1 MSKSLTLSG
10 IDIEKLEDEL
20 RGLSIREIIEHPT
33 KSREEIAFGL
43 FEIASEKES
52 NGQLSD
58 ASDYYWKA
66 FKLDDK
72 VDVKYRERF
81 FKKKEEQQQQHQLE
95 KNGGKEIGRATTL
108 NGYTKPLELNRA
120 QMITLLDSYQSCEF
134 IAEDEEKMIFFE
146 KLPYEVIEHIFEIL
160 LEWDTPSWINLSLV
174 SKKLAYIGFRDKNIW
189 SHLSKLVYDRQQYS
203 DNDAEKFK
211 YLINSQW
218 GINSYKMLN
227 ERPYLKY
234 HGVYISKVSYMKE
247 GARSENSNSWNL
259 PYRMITYY
267 RYYRFYADGTC
278 MKMITV
284 LEPKKV
290 VPRLHRGYK
299 VNEDSEL
306 LEEMRK
312 DEGDKVIESP
322 VDNFNNRNW
331 LRMFA
336 GTYHLTLQGD
346 VETNC
351 DGPVEKYRFIDKF
364 KIVNSGKYHR
374 HNKLEWVDLGY
385 YDTVNRT
392 HSSLSRENEKDF
404 LFSRVKSYSY

>member
-1 MSKSLTLSG
+1 MTASLTLSG
-10 IDIEKLEDEL
+10 IDIDKLENEL
-20 RGLSIREIIEHPT
+20 RGLSIKEIIDHPT

-43 FEIASEKES
+43 FEIASEKEKI
-52 NGQLSD
+52 GQLND

-72 VDVKYRERF
+72 VDVKYRERYF
-81 FKKKEEQQQQHQLE
+81 QSLQKDEEQQQ
-95 KNGGKEIGRATTL
+95 NGEGKTTRIVT
-108 NGYTKPLELNRA
+108 NSHVKPLELNKA
-120 QMITLLDSYQSCEF
+120 QLISLLDSYSTSEF
-134 IAEDEEKMIFFE
+134 VPDDEKKLVFFE
-146 KLPYEVIEHIFEIL
+146 KLPYEVIEHIFETLID
-160 LEWDTPSWINLSLV
+160 WDTPSWINLSLTC
-174 SKKLAYIGFRDKNIW
+174 KKLAYIGLRDKNIW
-189 SHLSKLVYDRQQYS
+189 SHLSNLVYGRQQYA

-218 GINSYKMLN
+218 SMNHYKMLN

-234 HGVYISKVSYMKE
+234 HGAYISKVSYMKE

-278 MKMITV
+278 VKMITV

-290 VPRLHRGYK
+290 IPRLHRGYK
-299 VNEDSEL
+299 VSEDREL
-306 LEEMRK
+306 LDEMRR
-312 DEGDKVIESP
+312 DEGSKVIESP

-331 LRMFA
+331 LRIFQ
-336 GTYHLTLQGD
+336 GTYHMTLHGE

-385 YDTVNRT
+385 YDTINRT
-392 HSSLSRENEKDF
+392 HSSLNRENEKDF
-404 LFSRVKSYSY
+404 VFSRVKSYSY